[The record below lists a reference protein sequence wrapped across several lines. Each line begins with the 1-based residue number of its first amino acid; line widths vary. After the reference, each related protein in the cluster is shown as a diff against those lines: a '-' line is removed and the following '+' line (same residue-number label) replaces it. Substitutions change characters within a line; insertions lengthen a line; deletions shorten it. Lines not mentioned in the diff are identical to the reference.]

1 MNIFLY
7 LVSDLIECRIGCL
20 QTKLFFS
27 ILGSN
32 FASKHIALGCAVWNR
47 FNFCLKFFLSHVFSI
62 NIFDTASYTDHVRE
76 ANNMHL
82 LV

>member
-32 FASKHIALGCAVWNR
+32 FASKHIALGCAV
-47 FNFCLKFFLSHVFSI
+47 
-62 NIFDTASYTDHVRE
+62 
-76 ANNMHL
+76 
-82 LV
+82 